1 MNSPKDKVQVT
12 NLKSQIPNHSSWGLG
27 LRAWNLVLLS
37 FFFLIFSSF
46 SQDIHFSQYY
56 FSPLTLNPAHTG
68 FFNGQHRFATN
79 YKTQWKDASGGYPYL
94 TFSGSYDVHILKKLM
109 TMGDMAG
116 FGLSA
121 FTDKAGTG
129 NMSTT
134 GVFGSLAYHRDMI
147 GDGVHLVSLAIQGGM
162 VQTGFDRSKLR
173 FGDEILNDG
182 PAGSGQEIFDKTN
195 LTYYDVNA
203 GVLYNL
209 LLSKSIKFYLGASTY
224 HLSKPQIN
232 FNSGPQNFLSL
243 RTTIQA
249 GASFSITRQWDIL
262 PGVLYM
268 TQLASKE
275 TNFGMAIRYNS
286 PAEVSLRLGSWY
298 RLWENADAFIM
309 MLGMEYMNWTLG
321 MSYDYNVST
330 LKQTSNGQGGF
341 EIALINIIKS
351 KKAVGQDIRC
361 PSF

>member
-1 MNSPKDKVQVT
+1 MNKSKEKFKT
-12 NLKSQIPNHSSWGLG
+12 NFKAQIQKHSSWSLELGIWDFGLF
-27 LRAWNLVLLS
+27 L
-37 FFFLIFSSF
+37 FFLLPFTLS

-79 YKTQWKDASGGYPYL
+79 YKTQWKDASGGHPYL

-121 FTDKAGTG
+121 FSDKAGTG
-129 NMSTT
+129 NMSTS

-147 GDGVHLVSLAIQGGM
+147 GDGAHLVSMAIQGGM
-162 VQTGFDRSKLR
+162 VQTGFDRNKLR
-173 FGDEILNDG
+173 FGDEILSDS
-182 PAGSGQEIFDKTN
+182 PAGSGQEIFDRTT

-224 HLSKPQIN
+224 HLSKPQVN
-232 FNSGPQNFLSL
+232 FNASGPQNFLSM

-249 GASFSITRQWDIL
+249 GASFSITRQWDVL
-262 PGVLYM
+262 PGFLYM

-275 TNFGMAIRYNS
+275 TNFGMAIRYNMPGEAS
-286 PAEVSLRLGSWY
+286 IRLGSWY

-309 MLGMEYMNWTLG
+309 MLGLEYKNWTLG